1 MDLSH
6 LLSSLLASNESE
18 VVEFKEAKSSYDF
31 GKIGRYFSA
40 LSNEANL
47 QGKPHAW
54 LVFGVKDKG
63 HAIVGSLFR
72 ADRKSLDSLKGEVAD
87 KTTNRITF
95 VEIHEVHHPDG
106 RVILFQI
113 PAAPRG
119 IPVAWEGHYY
129 GRDGEDLGPLNLEEI
144 ERIRSQAT
152 RDDWSA
158 GIIAEAG
165 LDDLDDSAI
174 QVARANYRS
183 KFPDKAAEVDTWDVQ
198 TFLNKAKLTI
208 KGKITRAALLL
219 LGKEESEHFLSPAD
233 PKIRWLLKDN
243 QGQDKDYRI
252 MGPPLLLAVD
262 QIYGRIRNLKYRYLK
277 EGTLFPEE
285 VDQYEPYSIREALN
299 NCIAHQDYTLG
310 GRINVVEL
318 DDQLVFTNLGSFV
331 PGSVER
337 VVMENAP
344 EEHYRNQFL
353 ASAMFNI
360 KMVDTAG
367 GGIRKIFQFQR
378 QRFFPM
384 PDYDLTANRVK
395 LTLPGKMLD
404 LEHARH
410 LARNPQLTLEEV
422 IAFDQAWKHEATT
435 HPKRGARPSSPEIAP
450 KSSPKT
456 APESSPEPIDP
467 ILEILAQEPHLSTER
482 LGQRLDISKRTVL
495 KRIEQLRA
503 LGRIGREGAQK
514 NGRWVVVAGH
524 AGSPE
529 TTHICSPETASE
541 NSPEPTDPIL
551 EILAREPQLT
561 TEAVGQRLRI
571 SKRAVLKRIERL
583 RAEGLIGRE
592 GAQKNGRWVVHW
604 GRSAN

>member
-6 LLSSLLASNESE
+6 QLSSLLAFHESE
-18 VVEFKEAKSSYDF
+18 VVEFKEARSGYDF

-63 HAIVGSLFR
+63 HGVVGSQFR
-72 ADRKSLDSLKGEVAD
+72 PQRKDLDSLKGEIAAR
-87 KTTNRITF
+87 TTNRITF
-95 VEIHEVHHPDG
+95 VEIHEVQRPEG
-106 RVILFQI
+106 RVVLFQI

-119 IPVAWEGHYY
+119 IPIAWDGHYY
-129 GRDGEDLGPLNLEEI
+129 GRDGEELGPLNLEEI
-144 ERIRSQAT
+144 ERIRAQAM
-152 RDDWSA
+152 REDWSA

-165 LDDLDDSAI
+165 LDDLDEHAI
-174 QVARANYRS
+174 QVARANYRN
-183 KFPDKAAEVDTWDVQ
+183 KFPDKSTEVDAWDVP

-208 KGKITRAALLL
+208 KGKITRTALLL
-219 LGKEESEHFLSPAD
+219 LGKEESEHFLKPAD
-233 PKIRWLLKDN
+233 PKVRWILKDN

-252 MGPPLLLAVD
+252 VGLPLLLAVD
-262 QIYGRIRNLKYRYLK
+262 QVYSRIRNLKYRYLK

-310 GRINVVEL
+310 GRINVVEQ

-337 VVMENAP
+337 VVVENSP

-353 ASAMFNI
+353 VSAMFNL

-367 GGIRKIFQFQR
+367 GGIRKMFQFQR

-384 PDYDLTANRVK
+384 PDYDLSPSRVK
-395 LTLPGKMLD
+395 LSLPGKMLD

-422 IAFDQAWKHEATT
+422 IAFDQAWKQEASA
-435 HPKRGARPSSPEIAP
+435 HPKRDTTPGS
-450 KSSPKT
+450 
-456 APESSPEPIDP
+456 PESSPEGSPEGSPEPHDP
-467 ILEILAQEPHLSTER
+467 ILVILAKDPH
-482 LGQRLDISKRTVL
+482 
-495 KRIEQLRA
+495 
-503 LGRIGREGAQK
+503 
-514 NGRWVVVAGH
+514 
-524 AGSPE
+524 
-529 TTHICSPETASE
+529 
-541 NSPEPTDPIL
+541 
-551 EILAREPQLT
+551 LT
-561 TEAVGQRLRI
+561 TEAVGKRLGI

-592 GAQKNGRWVVHW
+592 GAQKNGRWVV
-604 GRSAN
+604 RLMKDR